1 MMNKLRIVT
10 LTLILS
16 TGLTLSS
23 FVLTGFGNEN
33 PASITRSTT
42 VGGNGKEVVKTE
54 ILLDKTTTRE
64 DLIHTCKF
72 LAKEEVQ
79 LTFELLD
86 IRKAFFGIVGK
97 QRIAYAKGKIELP
110 DGSVEQFEAG
120 GAISFQSIKI
130 TYSKGEETNNYSIN
144 MVEIVD

>member
-72 LAKEEVQ
+72 LAKEDVQ

-86 IRKAFFGIVGK
+86 IRKSFFGIVGK

-120 GAISFQSIKI
+120 RAISFQF
-130 TYSKGEETNNYSIN
+130 YQDYLLKG
-144 MVEIVD
+144 

>member
-1 MMNKLRIVT
+1 MNKLRIAT
-10 LTLILS
+10 LALVLS
-16 TGLTLSS
+16 IGLTLSS
-23 FVLTGFGNEN
+23 FVLTGFSNEN

-42 VGGNGKEVVKTE
+42 IGGNGKEIVKTE

-64 DLIHTCKF
+64 DLIHACKF
-72 LAKEEVQ
+72 LAEEEVQ
-79 LTFELLD
+79 LTFESLD

-97 QRIAYAKGKIELP
+97 PRIAYAKGKIELP

-120 GAISFQSIKI
+120 GPISFQSIKI
-130 TYSKGEETNNYSIN
+130 TYSMNKETNDYFIN